1 MKTYKVLSLLLS
13 YPESGWLEALPEMA
27 SALAYE
33 TDFNGNAAESLAPLV
48 SVLSELSLIELQE
61 VYVATFDRN
70 PSHSLHLFEHIHGE
84 SRERGSAMV
93 NLLEEYWKHGFDA
106 SASELPDYLP
116 LFLEFLSLL
125 PAEEARG
132 LLGDAVHVIASVGR
146 KLDKNGSHYATVFR
160 VLEGLSPVVA
170 QELAE
175 PPVRDMDEAME
186 MFGPTLDGVEPL
198 LKPGPQVAVV
208 AMPKSL
214 RHAPE
219 RAATP

>member
-1 MKTYKVLSLLLS
+1 MKTYKVLSLLLG
-13 YPESGWLEALPEMA
+13 YPETGWLEALPEME
-27 SALAYE
+27 SALADE
-33 TDFNGNAAESLAPLV
+33 TDFNGNAAKLLAPLV
-48 SVLSELSLIELQE
+48 SVLRELSLIQLQE

-84 SRERGSAMV
+84 SRDRGSAMV
-93 NLLEEYWKHGFDA
+93 NLLEEYWEHGFDA

-125 PAEEARG
+125 PAEAAGG
-132 LLGDAVHVIASVGR
+132 LLGDAVHVIAAVGR
-146 KLDKNGSHYATVFR
+146 KLDKNGSHYAPVFR
-160 VLEGLSPVVA
+160 ILETLSPVAA

-186 MFGPTLDGVEPL
+186 MFGPTLDGTEPL
-198 LKPGPQVAVV
+198 LKSGPQIAVV

-214 RHAPE
+214 RPGTASV
-219 RAATP
+219 AMS

>member
-13 YPESGWLEALPEMA
+13 YPETGWLEALPEME
-27 SALAYE
+27 SALADE
-33 TDFNGNAAESLAPLV
+33 AEFNGNAAKLLAPLV
-48 SVLSELSLIELQE
+48 SVLRELSLIQLQE

-84 SRERGSAMV
+84 SRDRGSAMV
-93 NLLEEYWKHGFDA
+93 NLLEEYWEHGFDA

-125 PAEEARG
+125 PAEEAGG
-132 LLGDAVHVIASVGR
+132 LLGDAVHVIAAVGR

-160 VLEGLSPVVA
+160 ILETLSPVAA

-186 MFGPTLDGVEPL
+186 MFGPTLDGTEPL
-198 LKPGPQVAVV
+198 LKSGPQIAVV

-214 RHAPE
+214 RPGTASV
-219 RAATP
+219 ATS

>member
-13 YPESGWLEALPEMA
+13 YPETGWLDALSEMEMA
-27 SALAYE
+27 LAE
-33 TDFNGNAAESLAPLV
+33 EAEFNRNAATSVAPLI
-48 SVLSELSLIELQE
+48 SMLRELSLIELQE
-61 VYVATFDRN
+61 IYVATFDRN

-125 PAEEARG
+125 SAEEAGG

-146 KLDKNGSHYATVFR
+146 KLEKNGSHYATVFR
-160 VLEGLSPVVA
+160 VLEALSPVAAV
-170 QELAE
+170 ELAE

-186 MFGPTLDGVEPL
+186 MFGPTLDGIEPL
-198 LKPGPQVAVV
+198 LKPVPQVAVV

-214 RHAPE
+214 RHGTAGI
-219 RAATP
+219 ASS